1 MHGAQGASSTM
12 LHCFLS
18 SIAATHILA
27 AVEAVAAA
35 AADIATAAVQAAG
48 AALLHG
54 LEARWKRLA
63 VV

>member
-1 MHGAQGASSTM
+1 M

-18 SIAATHILA
+18 SIAATHIPA

-35 AADIATAAVQAAG
+35 AAGVATAAVQAAG
-48 AALLHG
+48 AALLQG
-54 LEARWKRLA
+54 LDARWKWLA

>member
-1 MHGAQGASSTM
+1 M

-18 SIAATHILA
+18 SIASTHVLA

-35 AADIATAAVQAAG
+35 AAGVATAAVQAAG
-48 AALLHG
+48 AALLQG
-54 LEARWKRLA
+54 LDARWKWLA